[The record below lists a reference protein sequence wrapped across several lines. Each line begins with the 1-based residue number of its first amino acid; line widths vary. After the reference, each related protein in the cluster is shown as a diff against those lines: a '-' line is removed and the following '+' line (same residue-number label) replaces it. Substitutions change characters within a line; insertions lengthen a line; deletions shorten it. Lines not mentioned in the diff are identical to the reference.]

1 MVYNV
6 LILVGMAYDL
16 ISEVLLLLDF
26 YLFILVFRTL
36 FENDCYLFSPLN

>member
-26 YLFILVFRTL
+26 LFIYFGLQNIV
-36 FENDCYLFSPLN
+36 